1 MGGPMGPRGP
11 TGPIDL
17 MRARGPVDLM
27 RARGPIDLMRAG
39 GPIDLMRA
47 RGPNGQIGPRNHS
60 PYGPVNQ
67 VGPVGSRFMGMGRP
81 PPMGSIRV
89 HQGKMSQRGQ
99 RARRSDPYQQLTRP
113 SLMTW
118 F

>member
-11 TGPIDL
+11 T
-17 MRARGPVDLM
+17 
-27 RARGPIDLMRAG
+27 GPIDLMRAG

-47 RGPNGQIGPRNHS
+47 RGPNDHMRARGPIGPIGPRNHS